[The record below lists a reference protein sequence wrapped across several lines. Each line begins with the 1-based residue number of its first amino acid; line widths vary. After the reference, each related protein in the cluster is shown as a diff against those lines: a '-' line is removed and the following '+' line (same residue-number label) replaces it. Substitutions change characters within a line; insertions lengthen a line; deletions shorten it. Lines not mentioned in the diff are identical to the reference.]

1 MKWDRS
7 TSQHLLVPEV
17 VQTSA
22 MDCGPAVLKGLL
34 EGFGIPVHY
43 GRLREACQTDV
54 DGTSIDVL
62 EDIACRFGLEAEQVM
77 VPVDHLLLPEARAL
91 PAIVVVRQPSGFTH
105 FVLAWRRHGG
115 LVQVMDPAVGR
126 RWTTCR
132 QLLAEV
138 YVHTQTIPAGAWRAW
153 AASDEFLRPLARRL
167 RAVGLGRAAA
177 ALIAEAVADSGWHSL
192 ATLDA
197 ATRLVESLVRAGGV
211 RRGREA
217 RRLIHSL
224 LAEAATGDAGDS
236 AAIPESFWSVLPA
249 PDGLEGEPMVRIRG
263 AVLVRVR
270 GRAQHRGPAI
280 ADPAALG
287 PELAAA
293 LAEPRSRPV
302 RQLFRLLR
310 GAGLESNLALGFVL
324 ALAAAGAVFE
334 GLLLRGVL
342 DLGRDLGLVEQ
353 RLLAVAAIVAFAS
366 LMLMAELGIVRG
378 LLRLGR
384 RLEVRFRTAL
394 GEKLLRLND
403 RYFHSRPVSDM
414 ADRGHKIQQLRLLP
428 LLAGRALRAV
438 LTLSLIAAAIA
449 WVEPA
454 DVLIAIAAAAMAVAV
469 PLAFNPLLQGLD
481 LRVRTHE
488 GALGQFYLDAMLGL
502 SAARA
507 HGAER
512 AIRREHEGL
521 LVAWALASR
530 SLLRWA
536 VIAEG
541 VQATVGFGLAGWLI
555 LRDADRAA
563 NIGGTLLLAYWAL
576 NIPLIGAELALLARP
591 YPLHRST
598 TLRLLEPLG
607 SPEED
612 DGGAPG
618 RGDVL
623 ALATTDPTGVALALE
638 SVSVRAAGHTILE
651 DIDLRLERGSHVAIV
666 GPSGAGKSS
675 LVGLLLGWHRPATG
689 RVLVD
694 GEPLDATRLASLRE
708 ETAWLDPAVQL
719 WNRSLLENLRY
730 GAPPTQ
736 GSEMGGVLRGA
747 DLFEVLRR
755 LPDGLQTPLGDG
767 GGLLSGGEGQLVRL
781 GRAWSRST
789 ARLVILDEPF
799 RGLDRERRRCLL
811 CQIRRHFR
819 GATLLCIT
827 HDVGETLEFDRV
839 LVIEAGRII
848 EDGPPRRLAADCNS
862 RFRAFLDAEEAVR
875 YGLWDGPG
883 WDHVR
888 VESGR
893 VVRDAEAH
901 R

>member
-1 MKWDRS
+1 
-7 TSQHLLVPEV
+7 VPEV

-34 EGFGIPVHY
+34 EGYGIPVHY

-62 EDIACRFGLEAEQVM
+62 EDLVCRLGLEAEQVM
-77 VPVDHLLLPEARAL
+77 VPVDHLLRPEAGAL
-91 PAIVVVRQPSGFTH
+91 PAILVVRQPGGFTH
-105 FVLAWRRHGG
+105 FVLAWRRHGL

-126 RWTTCR
+126 RWATCR
-132 QLLAEV
+132 QLVEEV
-138 YVHTQTIPAGAWRAW
+138 YVHTQAIPADAWRDW

-167 RAVGLGRAAA
+167 RSLGLGRVAA
-177 ALIAEAVADSGWHSL
+177 ALIAAAVADPGCRPL

-197 ATRLVESLVRAGGV
+197 AVRLVESLVRAGGV

-217 RRLIHSL
+217 SGLVRSL
-224 LAEAATGDAGDS
+224 LAKAAPGTPGAS
-236 AAIPESFWSVLPA
+236 AAIPEPFWSVLPA
-249 PDGLEGEPMVRIRG
+249 PDGLEGGPMVRFRG
-263 AVLVRVR
+263 AVLIRVR
-270 GRAQHRGPAI
+270 GRAPSRRPAEVN
-280 ADPAALG
+280 PAALG

-302 RQLFRLLR
+302 RQSLRLLR
-310 GAGLESNLALGFVL
+310 GTGLASTLALGLVL
-324 ALAAAGAVFE
+324 ALAAGGAVFE
-334 GLLLRGVL
+334 GLLLRGLL

-353 RLLAVAAIVAFAS
+353 RLLAVAAILAFAG
-366 LMLMAELGIVRG
+366 LILMAELGIIHS

-384 RLEVRFRTAL
+384 RLEVRFRVAL
-394 GEKLLRLND
+394 GAKITRLND

-414 ADRGHKIQQLRLLP
+414 ADRGHKIQRLRLLP
-428 LLAGRALRAV
+428 PLAGQALREA
-438 LTLSLIAAAIA
+438 LTLGAIAAAIA
-449 WVEPA
+449 WIEPA
-454 DVLIAIAAAAMAVAV
+454 DSPIAIPAAVLAVAV

-521 LVAWALASR
+521 LVEWALASR
-530 SLLRWA
+530 WLLRWA
-536 VIAEG
+536 VISEG
-541 VQATVGFGLAGWLI
+541 VQAAIGFGLAGWLI

-576 NIPLIGAELALLARP
+576 NIPLIGAELALLARQ

-607 SPEED
+607 ALEED
-612 DGGAPG
+612 EGEGEGEASG
-618 RGDVL
+618 RGDMPAV
-623 ALATTDPTGVALALE
+623 ATADPTPAGVALVFE
-638 SVSVRAAGHTILE
+638 SVSVRAAGQTILE
-651 DIDLRLERGSHVAIV
+651 DVDFRLDRGSHVAIV

-694 GEPLDATRLASLRE
+694 GTPLDGARLAALRE
-708 ETAWLDPAVQL
+708 ETAWVDPAIQL

-730 GAPPTQ
+730 GARPAEGP
-736 GSEMGGVLRGA
+736 EMGEVLRGM
-747 DLFEVLRR
+747 DLFDLLRR
-755 LPDGLQTPLGDG
+755 LPEGLRTPLGEG

-781 GRAWSRST
+781 GRAWCRSS

-799 RGLDRERRRCLL
+799 RGLDRQRRGCLL
-811 CQIRRHFR
+811 RQVRRHFR

-827 HDVGETLEFDRV
+827 HDVGETVAFDRV
-839 LVIEAGRII
+839 LVIEAGRIVD
-848 EDGPPRRLAADCNS
+848 DGPPRDLAADARS
-862 RFRAFLDAEEAVR
+862 RFRALLDAEEAVR
-875 YGLWDGPG
+875 AGLWQGPG
-883 WDHVR
+883 WNHLR
-888 VESGR
+888 VEAGR
-893 VVRDAEAH
+893 VACAEED
-901 R
+901 RP